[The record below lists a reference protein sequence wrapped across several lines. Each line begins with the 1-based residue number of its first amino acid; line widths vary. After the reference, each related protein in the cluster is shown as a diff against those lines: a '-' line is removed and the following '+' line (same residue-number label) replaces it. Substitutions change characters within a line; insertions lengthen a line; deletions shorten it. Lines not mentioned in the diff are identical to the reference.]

1 MPAGGSTLRCPGSTT
16 ARILAR
22 TGPARSAWS
31 CGWSWRRLRGTP
43 HSPRKTMRPS
53 RWQLRQRALA
63 LGPRGWD
70 DATVSDDR
78 DTEFADALAEAG
90 RRVGQAMTDAL
101 ERIRPAVGAL
111 AEVANRP
118 EIRAVIERAQKAL
131 RRRPCL
137 CFCLRAHPADHPQLV
152 FRLRAWCCVEG
163 GPGPG
168 CDRCGVCPG
177 AGQPAGHV
185 GRQALIGRRVTEAGG
200 ETVEAEAIGS
210 DPPGGDRAAA

>member
-101 ERIRPAVGAL
+101 ERTRRAGAAVGERASH
-111 AEVANRP
+111 P
-118 EIRAVIERAQKAL
+118 GGRAVSEGAEQAL
-131 RRRPCL
+131 GRRPCL
-137 CFCLRAHPADHPQLV
+137 CFCLRAH
-152 FRLRAWCCVEG
+152 
-163 GPGPG
+163 
-168 CDRCGVCPG
+168 
-177 AGQPAGHV
+177 
-185 GRQALIGRRVTEAGG
+185 
-200 ETVEAEAIGS
+200 
-210 DPPGGDRAAA
+210 